1 MTIFEAIVFNR
12 ELLARLDALGI
23 RPADAAYVDLFADFC
38 KMVNNGDKVSYAV
51 AVLSER
57 YGVCERKVYTLLKR
71 FRSPCG
77 GAIFGG
83 GVNVSLAPR
92 RACTGLKRALCA
104 VYTAFAP
111 QRASRLAL
119 SSYLC
124 AVTNIIFCLWLLTSI
139 TKSSNASSPR
149 AFTSLTERGTSDAL
163 RTSRCRCPRLT
174 SSKSSRGTA

>member
-57 YGVCERKVYTLLKR
+57 YGVCERKVYSLLKR

-83 GVNVSLAPR
+83 G
-92 RACTGLKRALCA
+92 GK
-104 VYTAFAP
+104 Y
-111 QRASRLAL
+111 
-119 SSYLC
+119 
-124 AVTNIIFCLWLLTSI
+124 
-139 TKSSNASSPR
+139 
-149 AFTSLTERGTSDAL
+149 
-163 RTSRCRCPRLT
+163 
-174 SSKSSRGTA
+174 